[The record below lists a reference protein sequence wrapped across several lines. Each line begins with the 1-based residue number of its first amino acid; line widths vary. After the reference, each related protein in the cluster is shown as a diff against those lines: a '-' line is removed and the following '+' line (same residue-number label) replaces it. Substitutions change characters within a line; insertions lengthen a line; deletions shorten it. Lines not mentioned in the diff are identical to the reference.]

1 MSNMPE
7 ISFPP
12 ESEEMAIK
20 LAAFDI
26 MRQLC
31 QEGRI
36 TENELK
42 YIAGKH
48 QIDIEKK

>member
-1 MSNMPE
+1 MSNVPDISFSPE
-7 ISFPP
+7 I
-12 ESEEMAIK
+12 EEMAIK

-31 QEGRI
+31 REGRI

-42 YIAGKH
+42 FLAGKH